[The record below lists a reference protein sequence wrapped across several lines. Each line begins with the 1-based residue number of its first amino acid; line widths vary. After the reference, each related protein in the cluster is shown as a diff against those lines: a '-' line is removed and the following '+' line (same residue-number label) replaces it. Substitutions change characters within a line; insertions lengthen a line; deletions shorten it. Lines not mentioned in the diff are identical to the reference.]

1 MVRRLLKYVVP
12 YKFRV
17 ISLLITAGLVSLF
30 TLAEPA
36 TVGLLTNAIF
46 YRTEGLSVDDLLGG
60 TSFNPTAAEA
70 ILTID
75 NGNNWR
81 EEDRSRLETAFL
93 TSSGE
98 KPLAIGFSGGRATVR
113 YRLPQG
119 LEETVVLRSVLK
131 QLDPTGKKIKI
142 AGVVQPEHQG
152 HNVFFPGVPTIFIIP
167 ILLIIIQAFR
177 GLFTYGQTYLA
188 SSTGQ
193 KIIMNLRNEIY
204 EHLQRLSVSFF
215 EQKRTGHLMSR
226 VTNDVGMVQNLFTN
240 IMIDLVV
247 DPLLIA
253 FGLIYCFIL
262 NWRLSLLLLI
272 ILPMIAFPIS
282 RISRLM
288 REVGKELQQK
298 AAETSAILQ
307 ETLSAIRIVKAFA
320 MEEHEIG
327 KFRQQTKANYSASMT
342 GARLQGVLSPI
353 IELLAVIGLGVFVW
367 IGGRDVL
374 YGSMSPKDLMT
385 FILVIAYVSNPVRRV
400 SRLIGQA
407 QHALASLERIFKLLD
422 EIPEVQEK
430 LNPLVLPRLNGEIT
444 FENVSFRYKGGTETL
459 KGINLKVRAGEIIAI
474 VGPSGAGKTTLVNL
488 LPRFYDPNEGR
499 VLVDGVDLRDVQLK
513 SLRRQM
519 GIVPQESVLFRGT
532 VAENIAYGKPGAKM
546 DEIIEAAK
554 AANAHD
560 FITGLV
566 HGYDTVIGERGVTLS
581 GGQRQRVAIA
591 RAILRDPRILI
602 LDEATSA
609 LDTAS
614 EALVQEALDRL
625 MKGRTT
631 FVIAHRLSTV
641 QRADRIIVL
650 EDGRITEDGTHDEL
664 MKLGGLYQRLYRQQ
678 FLREEEGR

>member
-1 MVRRLLKYVVP
+1 M
-12 YKFRV
+12 
-17 ISLLITAGLVSLF
+17 
-30 TLAEPA
+30 PA
-36 TVGLLTNAIF
+36 
-46 YRTEGLSVDDLLGG
+46 
-60 TSFNPTAAEA
+60 
-70 ILTID
+70 
-75 NGNNWR
+75 
-81 EEDRSRLETAFL
+81 
-93 TSSGE
+93 
-98 KPLAIGFSGGRATVR
+98 
-113 YRLPQG
+113 
-119 LEETVVLRSVLK
+119 
-131 QLDPTGKKIKI
+131 
-142 AGVVQPEHQG
+142 
-152 HNVFFPGVPTIFIIP
+152 
-167 ILLIIIQAFR
+167 
-177 GLFTYGQTYLA
+177 
-188 SSTGQ
+188 
-193 KIIMNLRNEIY
+193 
-204 EHLQRLSVSFF
+204 
-215 EQKRTGHLMSR
+215 
-226 VTNDVGMVQNLFTN
+226 
-240 IMIDLVV
+240 
-247 DPLLIA
+247 
-253 FGLIYCFIL
+253 
-262 NWRLSLLLLI
+262 
-272 ILPMIAFPIS
+272 
-282 RISRLM
+282 
-288 REVGKELQQK
+288 
-298 AAETSAILQ
+298 
-307 ETLSAIRIVKAFA
+307 
-320 MEEHEIG
+320 
-327 KFRQQTKANYSASMT
+327 
-342 GARLQGVLSPI
+342 QGVLSPI

-591 RAILRDPRILI
+591 R
-602 LDEATSA
+602 
-609 LDTAS
+609 
-614 EALVQEALDRL
+614 
-625 MKGRTT
+625 
-631 FVIAHRLSTV
+631 
-641 QRADRIIVL
+641 
-650 EDGRITEDGTHDEL
+650 
-664 MKLGGLYQRLYRQQ
+664 Q
-678 FLREEEGR
+678 F